1 MTRADSMLF
10 ALARTLLRRT
20 WRIVALSTALAASSP
35 GSADAQ
41 IKAQLA
47 AGITPAWDKG
57 IQPISRDNYWNAME
71 CGKQG
76 GERPACVFY
85 DADLCKNDDFVV
97 ALFTPYKLV
106 AYEAWQA
113 TRKHQEPLASSY
125 GDAQK
130 TRITLGVTPVKGSK
144 NTITGVSIKRGGRL
158 VKPATQSLEPPGG
171 RFIFDFAAFGPT
183 TDITIELAGSL
194 KTHTCFIAKPVLALF
209 R

>member
-1 MTRADSMLF
+1 MLC
-10 ALARTLLRRT
+10 ALARIVSKGA
-20 WRIVALSTALAASSP
+20 WRIVALWTALAAALP
-35 GSADAQ
+35 GIADAQ

-47 AGITPAWDKG
+47 PGITPPWNKG
-57 IQPISRDNYWNAME
+57 IQPISRDNYWNAVE

-85 DADLCKNDDFVV
+85 DADLCKNDDFVL

-106 AYEAWQA
+106 AYETWQA

-144 NTITGVSIKRGGRL
+144 NTITGVSIKRGGVV
-158 VKPATQSLEPPGG
+158 VKPATQALEPPGG
-171 RFIFDFAAFGPT
+171 RFIFDFAAFSPT
-183 TDITIELAGSL
+183 TDITIELAGNV
-194 KTHTCFIAKPVLALF
+194 KTHTCFVAKPVLALF

>member
-1 MTRADSMLF
+1 MRALRIAIAVWA
-10 ALARTLLRRT
+10 ALG
-20 WRIVALSTALAASSP
+20 ALSP

-41 IKAQLA
+41 IKAQLS

-57 IQPISRDNYWNAME
+57 IQPIGRDNYWNAVE

-85 DADLCKNDDFVV
+85 DADLCHNDDFVL

-106 AYEAWQA
+106 AYETWQA
-113 TRKHQEPLASSY
+113 TRKHLEPLASSY

-144 NTITGVSIKRGGRL
+144 NAITALSITRSGRV
-158 VKPATQSLEPPGG
+158 VKPATQSLEAPGG
-171 RFIFDFAAFGPT
+171 RFIFDFAAFAPT
-183 TDITIELAGSL
+183 SDIIIELVGRL
-194 KTHTCFIAKPVLALF
+194 GTHACLVEKPVLALF

>member
-1 MTRADSMLF
+1 MTGAGSMLL
-10 ALARTLLRRT
+10 ALAGSLLKRA
-20 WRIVALSTALAASSP
+20 WRIAALGTALAASAP

-41 IKAQLA
+41 IKARLA
-47 AGITPAWDKG
+47 AGITPPWNKG
-57 IQPISRDNYWNAME
+57 IQPISRDNYWNAVE

-85 DADLCKNDDFVV
+85 DADLCKNEDFVL

-106 AYEAWQA
+106 AFETWQA
-113 TRKHQEPLASSY
+113 TRKRQEPLASSY

-144 NTITGVSIKRGGRL
+144 NTITGVSIKRGGGV
-158 VKPATQSLEPPGG
+158 VKPATQALEPPGG
-171 RFIFDFAAFGPT
+171 RFIFDFAAFWPT
-183 TDITIELAGSL
+183 TDITIELVGSRN
-194 KTHTCFIAKPVLALF
+194 THTCFIAKPVLALF

>member
-1 MTRADSMLF
+1 
-10 ALARTLLRRT
+10 
-20 WRIVALSTALAASSP
+20 VALWTALAASSP

-47 AGITPAWDKG
+47 GGIAPAWDKG
-57 IQPISRDNYWNAME
+57 IQPIGRDNYWNAME

-85 DADLCKNDDFVV
+85 DADLCKNDDFVL

-106 AYEAWQA
+106 AYETWQA
-113 TRKHQEPLASSY
+113 TRKHQEPLATSY

-130 TRITLGVTPVKGSK
+130 TRITLGITPVKGSK
-144 NTITGVSIKRGGRL
+144 NTITGVSIKRGGL
-158 VKPATQSLEPPGG
+158 VVKPATQSLEPPGG
-171 RFIFDFAAFGPT
+171 RFIFDFAAFWPT
-183 TDITIELAGSL
+183 TDITIELVGSQ
-194 KTHTCFIAKPVLALF
+194 KTHTCFVAKRVLALF

>member
-1 MTRADSMLF
+1 MTLTGGMLS
-10 ALARTLLRRT
+10 ALARTLRRRA
-20 WRIVALSTALAASSP
+20 WQIAALWTALAAWAP

-41 IKAQLA
+41 IKAQVA

-57 IQPISRDNYWNAME
+57 IQPIGRDNYWNALE

-85 DADLCKNDDFVV
+85 DADLCRNEDFVL

-106 AYEAWQA
+106 AYETWQA
-113 TRKHQEPLASSY
+113 TRKHQEPLATSY

-130 TRITLGVTPVKGSK
+130 TRITLGITPVKGSK
-144 NTITGVSIKRGGRL
+144 NTITGVSIKRGGL
-158 VKPATQSLEPPGG
+158 VVKPATQSLEAPGG
-171 RFIFDFAAFGPT
+171 RFIFDFAAFWPT
-183 TDITIELAGSL
+183 TDITIELVGSR
-194 KTHTCFIAKPVLALF
+194 KTHTCFVAKRVLASF

>member
-1 MTRADSMLF
+1 MSRNHAPRTSRVF
-10 ALARTLLRRT
+10 ALCA
-20 WRIVALSTALAASSP
+20 ALAALAP
-35 GSADAQ
+35 GIAGAQ
-41 IKAQLA
+41 IKAQLQ

-57 IQPISRDNYWNAME
+57 IQPIGRDNYWNAVE

-85 DADLCKNDDFVV
+85 DADLCTNDDFVL

-106 AYEAWQA
+106 AYETWQA
-113 TRKHQEPLASSY
+113 ARKRQEPLATSY

-144 NTITGVSIKRGGRL
+144 NAITAVSIKRGGRV
-158 VKPATQSLEPPGG
+158 VKPATQSLEAPGG
-171 RFIFDFAAFGPT
+171 RFIFDFAAFAPT
-183 TDITIELAGSL
+183 SDITIELVGSSR
-194 KTHTCFIAKPVLALF
+194 THSCLVEKPVLAMF